1 MARGSQ
7 AGLYRPLAHG
17 FDERREQ
24 RYGGRN
30 ADPISAAVPLTA
42 GDRAAID
49 TALRQA
55 RFVDAR
61 YPAQSRQRI
70 DDGSAIDGRSGTN

>member
-1 MARGSQ
+1 MNGGDNDTVAEM
-7 AGLYRPLAHG
+7 LA
-17 FDERREQ
+17 
-24 RYGGRN
+24 
-30 ADPISAAVPLTA
+30 PISAAVPLTA

-61 YPAQSRQRI
+61 YPAHSRQRI
-70 DDGSAIDGRSGTN
+70 DDGSAIDGRSGTNWSGESGSIFTSS